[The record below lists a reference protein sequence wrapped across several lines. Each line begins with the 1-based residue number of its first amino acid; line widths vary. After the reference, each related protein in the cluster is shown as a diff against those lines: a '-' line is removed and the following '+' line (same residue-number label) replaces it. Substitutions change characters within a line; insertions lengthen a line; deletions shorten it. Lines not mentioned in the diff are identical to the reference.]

1 MSEKGIKKFKCRQ
14 SVRGEGGFG
23 SFNKHRCSFDA
34 VKDGYCTIH
43 HPDYVRKVSKAVAR
57 RQEEA
62 RRRSPEYKLRM
73 AREEIEVLK
82 KKNKK
87 LRKKLKTYRAGLTY

>member
-1 MSEKGIKKFKCRQ
+1 MSNKGIKKFKCKER
-14 SVRGEGGFG
+14 VRGEGAFG
-23 SFNKHRCSFDA
+23 SFHRRRCSFNA

-43 HPDYVRKVSKAVAR
+43 HPDYVKKVSETVAR
-57 RQEEA
+57 RREEA
-62 RRRSPEYKLRM
+62 RRRDPLYKLRM

-87 LRKKLKTYRAGLTY
+87 LRKKLKMCKAGLTY